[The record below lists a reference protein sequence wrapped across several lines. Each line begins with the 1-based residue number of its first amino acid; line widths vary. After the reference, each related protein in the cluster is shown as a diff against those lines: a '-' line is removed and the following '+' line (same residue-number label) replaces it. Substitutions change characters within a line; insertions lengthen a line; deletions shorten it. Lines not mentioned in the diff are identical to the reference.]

1 MQQQFNPLMRSAC
14 KQIFFIFFLSTVVLV
29 FNCLARE
36 TADENPDRLDY
47 HLDRLKRDPAPL
59 TFSAAPVSTP
69 AIQAY
74 LQYYGLNFDDTRHYF
89 GKFRSNGRNLAAH
102 VFYPLHPIA
111 TVFILHGYCDHT
123 GNLKHLIRLLLDM
136 KLAVAAFDLP
146 GHGLSDGR
154 TGSIND
160 FDEYATA
167 LSDFVKSCRGHLP
180 TTSFFI
186 GHSTGCAV
194 ELELMVRN
202 LEFKF
207 SKIIFLAPLVHS
219 AYWTIT
225 KANYYLAKPFVET
238 VPRIFRVNSSD
249 PDFIEF
255 IKTDPLQCRDIP
267 LKWVSALIAWNERV
281 QDYQPRLQSI
291 LVVQGTGD
299 KVVDWR
305 FNIPFLKRKFDAV
318 KVNWIEDARHQL
330 VNEAPAYRSIVF
342 SHIKAYLKNN

>member
-1 MQQQFNPLMRSAC
+1 
-14 KQIFFIFFLSTVVLV
+14 
-29 FNCLARE
+29 
-36 TADENPDRLDY
+36 
-47 HLDRLKRDPAPL
+47 
-59 TFSAAPVSTP
+59 
-69 AIQAY
+69 
-74 LQYYGLNFDDTRHYF
+74 
-89 GKFRSNGRNLAAH
+89 
-102 VFYPLHPIA
+102 
-111 TVFILHGYCDHT
+111 
-123 GNLKHLIRLLLDM
+123 
-136 KLAVAAFDLP
+136 
-146 GHGLSDGR
+146 
-154 TGSIND
+154 
-160 FDEYATA
+160 
-167 LSDFVKSCRGHLP
+167 
-180 TTSFFI
+180 
-186 GHSTGCAV
+186 
-194 ELELMVRN
+194 MVRN
-202 LEFKF
+202 PEFKF

-249 PDFIEF
+249 PEFIEF

-281 QDYQPRLQSI
+281 QGYQPRLQSI

-299 KVVDWR
+299 KIVDWR